1 MTTSSAMPY
10 AFFLDTISSYTNT
23 PNGSVIIGETN
34 LAGQKEINDSK
45 RFFGMSAAF
54 NGGGDATATW
64 RLIKQKI
71 NTISRLSG
79 NAKASAIVNAALLY
93 PIELD
98 PSLNGGR
105 PEDPKNWFYAQN
117 FQMKNP
123 ADAAENYAF
132 VTIMLWAANQLYPNT
147 KIIPVFDSY
156 YVKGLNFPSSGIVDE
171 VNALITPLGIPAL
184 EKINDKPPEGKQWN
198 MLSTFYNNNLI
209 DGWIGDIYG
218 DKGDTTNLEGKL
230 PTPES
235 PFYSKNPV
243 PYVLQ
248 SRSDYLDQKSKLPI
262 GSDYYD
268 PKGIM
273 PFNASIDFNG
283 DLTVP
288 VGYSPSSKLTP
299 VPKPYPATSL
309 APIGVQ
315 TTDGYTKFTGS
326 DESLIGQSDIKSRM
340 RGGDDY
346 LEVIGGNNYAHGNM
360 GKDIIVL
367 RGGIGEYLG
376 GKGNDTF
383 IVIET
388 EAGTL
393 IRANRGADIITGFAS
408 GVIYRSGK
416 GDDVISVSQGKVWG
430 NRGKDVFRGV
440 AGEGY
445 AQIQDYT
452 IGEDI
457 VEIAMD
463 GVWSNI
469 DSGLMFTDTSG
480 DKLML
485 LMGIN
490 DVEQVTVV

>member
-1 MTTSSAMPY
+1 MTTSSAMSY

-23 PNGSVIIGETN
+23 PNGSAIIGETS
-34 LAGQKEINDSK
+34 LAGQKKINDSK

-54 NGGGDATATW
+54 NGGGDAAETW
-64 RLIKQKI
+64 GLINKKL

-123 ADAAENYAF
+123 ADAAENYAL
-132 VTIMLWAANQLYPNT
+132 VTIMLWVANQLYPNT

-156 YVKGLNFPSSGIVDE
+156 YVKGLNFPPSGIVDE
-171 VNALITPLGIPAL
+171 VNAKITPLGIPVL

-198 MLSTFYNNNLI
+198 MLSTFYNNKLI

-268 PKGIM
+268 PNGIM

-299 VPKPYPATSL
+299 VPKPYSATSL

-315 TTDGYTKFTGS
+315 TTDGFTKFTGS
-326 DESLIGQSDIKSRM
+326 EDSLIGQSDIKSRM
-340 RGGDDY
+340 MGGDDY
-346 LEVIGGNNYAHGNM
+346 LEVIGGNNYVHGNR
-360 GKDIIVL
+360 GKDTIVL
-367 RGGIGEYLG
+367 RGGIGKYLG
-376 GKGNDTF
+376 GKGSDVF

-393 IRANRGADIITGFAS
+393 IRADRGADIITGSAS

-416 GDDVISVSQGKVWG
+416 GNDAISVSQGKVWG

-440 AGEGY
+440 PGEGY
-445 AQIQDYT
+445 AEIQDYT
-452 IGEDI
+452 IGEDF

-469 DSGLMFTDTSG
+469 ESGLIFTGDSGDQI
-480 DKLML
+480 ML
-485 LMGIN
+485 LVGIS
-490 DVEQVTVV
+490 DIKQVTTV